1 MRKPLIIVLGILMLF
16 GCSKTD
22 RKTTAFS
29 ISSGMLERIEIL
41 DSKYIAPRNI
51 DVWLPDGYQNDEK
64 YSVLYMHDGQML
76 YDSTATWN
84 KQEWGVDEVMSELIE
99 ANKIRKTIVVSI
111 WNTENRHSE
120 YFPQKPFEM
129 LTKTYQDSLLYQS
142 TRNKEIALFSEN
154 IQSDNYLKF
163 LVKELKP
170 FIDEN
175 YSTKSNVE
183 NTFIAGSSM
192 GGLISM
198 YAICEYPEIFGGAA
212 CLSTHW
218 TGIFSDENNPIPEK
232 FIIYLK
238 ENLPEPST
246 HKFYFDYGTET
257 LDSLYEP
264 FQIQADSIMVLRGF
278 GDNNWITL
286 KFQGDD
292 HSEKSWRNRL
302 HIPMT
307 FLLVEKNMNSK

>member
-1 MRKPLIIVLGILMLF
+1 MRKPLIIVLGILQFF

-22 RKTTAFS
+22 RKTTSFS
-29 ISSGMLERIEIL
+29 VSSGTLERIEFS

-51 DVWLPDGYQNDEK
+51 EVWLPDGYRNDEK

-76 YDSTATWN
+76 YDSATTLN

-99 ANKIRKTIVVSI
+99 ANKIRKTIVVGI
-111 WNTENRHSE
+111 WSTDHRHSE

-129 LTKTYQDSLLYQS
+129 LTKTQQDSLLYQT
-142 TRNKEIALFSEN
+142 TRNKNTALFSGH
-154 IQSDNYLKF
+154 IASDNYLKF

-170 FIDEN
+170 FIDKN

-218 TGIFSDENNPIPEK
+218 TGIFSDMNNPIPEK
-232 FIIYLK
+232 ILIYLK
-238 ENLPEPST
+238 ESLPDPST
-246 HKFYFDYGTET
+246 HKLYFDYGTET

-278 GDNNWITL
+278 GGNNWVSL

-302 HIPMT
+302 HIPLT
-307 FLLVEKNMNSK
+307 FLLVEKNMSSK